1 MTRLRCN
8 FARAPQVDAP
18 RFAVRAVP
26 LLLLALLLA
35 GLAAAGLSGRRQ
47 QARLDARAASED
59 RRRIQEL
66 GRESLRLR
74 REIEAGKKEHGR
86 RLAAANRLI
95 ARKGFSFVSR
105 LDFLEKAAGP
115 GIRVRTLALENK
127 PAARIRLAVTARSL
141 PALFAFYKKLSAHE
155 LVIDN
160 ETQTQDEYL
169 VTLSVKVPD
178 EAL

>member
-1 MTRLRCN
+1 M
-8 FARAPQVDAP
+8 
-18 RFAVRAVP
+18 
-26 LLLLALLLA
+26 
-35 GLAAAGLSGRRQ
+35 
-47 QARLDARAASED
+47 
-59 RRRIQEL
+59 QEL

-74 REIEAGKKEHGR
+74 REIEAWKKEHGR

-95 ARKGFSFVSR
+95 ARKSFSFVSR

-127 PAARIRLAVTARSL
+127 PAARIQLAVSARSL
-141 PALFAFYKKLSAHE
+141 PALFAFYKKLSPHE
-155 LVIDN
+155 LAIDN

-169 VTLSVKVPD
+169 VKLSVKFPD